1 MKASE
6 LVKKLQENIKQFG
19 DLEVTNEC
27 DNLITGVGKEIVLV
41 GDGESHFCLEESC
54 IDVDEFGACVDSYV
68 TNDGM
73 NEEEARK
80 AALEEL
86 EEYYS

>member
-1 MKASE
+1 MRASE
-6 LVKKLQENIKQFG
+6 LIKKLDENIKQFG

-27 DNLITGVGKEIVLV
+27 DNLITGIGKELVVV

-54 IDVDEFGACVDSYV
+54 IDVNEFGITVASYIN
-68 TNDGM
+68 NDDM
-73 NEEEARK
+73 DEEEARK
-80 AALEEL
+80 MALKDL